1 MNKGRLEAFTDAVIA
16 IILTILVLELTL
28 IVYWNNHHHLFQLVE
43 RIDWRVMWANSF
55 FMLVVSMFPFATSCV
70 GEGHVGTF
78 GPELAY
84 GFVILMANISYV
96 LLVQT
101 LIRVN
106 GPTSALADLY
116 RQRHNWKAAASV
128 AIALVAMLLAL
139 LWPPLTIIL
148 DLLMLLLWAIPDQ
161 RIERHLMADSK
172 KKSRQ

>member
-1 MNKGRLEAFTDAVIA
+1 
-16 IILTILVLELTL
+16 
-28 IVYWNNHHHLFQLVE
+28 
-43 RIDWRVMWANSF
+43 
-55 FMLVVSMFPFATSCV
+55 
-70 GEGHVGTF
+70 
-78 GPELAY
+78 
-84 GFVILMANISYV
+84 MANISYV

-116 RQRHNWKAAASV
+116 RKAAASV

-161 RIERHLMADSK
+161 RIERHA
-172 KKSRQ
+172 